1 MCLLDRSLVPGAKL
15 FLDTVYLDY
24 QRLVDLLLVWKKSI
38 RGRIVNVHI
47 GEHKDGR

>member
-1 MCLLDRSLVPGAKL
+1 MCLLDKTLAPEAKL
-15 FLDTVYLDY
+15 VLDTVCLDY

-38 RGRIVNVHI
+38 RGRIVYDHI